1 MTRHPASRP
10 LVMLSFIYPG
20 LGKSLTAVHLR
31 SREDIAAGVQL
42 PDIAA
47 DVERGALA
55 VLLDLPVPVGV
66 IHNPT
71 GYPLTVWLLEEAPVD
86 SWPSAGGWRRV
97 KATLAVLFP
106 GAMLRYGER
115 VIAAL
120 EARADGAIGAQLT
133 RHIDNAAHFAIRTG
147 SALP

>member
-1 MTRHPASRP
+1 MNPNGRP
-10 LVMLSFIYPG
+10 LAMLSFIYPG
-20 LGKSLTAVHLR
+20 LGKSYTAIHLR

-55 VLLDLPVPVGV
+55 VLLDLPIPMGV
-66 IHNPT
+66 VHNPT
-71 GYPLTVWLLEEAPVD
+71 SYPLTVWLLEDAPVD
-86 SWPSAGGWRRV
+86 NWPSVGGWRRV
-97 KATLAVLFP
+97 RATLAVLFP

-115 VIAAL
+115 AIAAL
-120 EARADGAIGAQLT
+120 EARTSGAIGAQLT
-133 RHIDNAAHFAIRTG
+133 THIDNAVHVALRTG